1 MVDAI
6 PTLCKAS
13 ARLRP
18 ERPAPIMATW
28 VGGVDGIVQ
37 GYVEI
42 AIVTGIPRKRIESK
56 ELMFV

>member
-6 PTLCKAS
+6 PNLCKAS

-28 VGGVDGIVQ
+28 VGGVDGILQ
-37 GYVEI
+37 GYVEV
-42 AIVTGIPRKRIESK
+42 AIVTGITRNGIESK
-56 ELMFV
+56 ELMYV